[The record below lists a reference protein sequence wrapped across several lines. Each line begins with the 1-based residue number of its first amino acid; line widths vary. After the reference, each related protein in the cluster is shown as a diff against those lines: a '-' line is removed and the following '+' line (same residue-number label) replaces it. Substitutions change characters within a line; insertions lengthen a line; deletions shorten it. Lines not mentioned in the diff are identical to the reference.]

1 MVKPGGMIVFCTCS
15 LQPEE
20 GPELIKRILER
31 HSSVHLKAVKSEE
44 IGGLDELILGD
55 GTIRCLPYHLTEQGG
70 MDGFFIARLIS
81 D

>member
-1 MVKPGGMIVFCTCS
+1 MVKPGGKVIFCTCS

-20 GPELIKRILER
+20 GPEIIEKILR
-31 HSSVHLKAVKSEE
+31 KHSSVHLEAIRSEE
-44 IGGLDELILGD
+44 IGGLDELILGE
-55 GTIRCLPYHLTEQGG
+55 GTIRCLPYHLIEKGG